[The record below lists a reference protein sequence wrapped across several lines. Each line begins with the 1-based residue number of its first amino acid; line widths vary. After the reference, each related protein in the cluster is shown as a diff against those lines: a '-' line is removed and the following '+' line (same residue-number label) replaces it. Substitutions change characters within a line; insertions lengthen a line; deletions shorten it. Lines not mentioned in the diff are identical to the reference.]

1 MTFKIVID
9 SREKVDFWEFSHAGY
24 ETIIKG
30 LKSADYSIEGFEDQI
45 SIERKKTPAE
55 LATNLGKQI
64 VRFRNELERLRSY
77 KVKYVL
83 LEFSLQDLL
92 VYPIGSD
99 VPRKLW
105 KFIKMNG
112 KYMVKLV
119 DELAAEYDI
128 QFLYCNDKSEAEAT
142 ALKILEN
149 FYKAV
154 NNEKV

>member
-1 MTFKIVID
+1 MKIIID
-9 SREKVDFWEFSHAGY
+9 SREQVDFWEFSHAGY
-24 ETIIKG
+24 ETIVKG

-55 LATNLGKQI
+55 LAQNLGKYI
-64 VRFRNELERLRSY
+64 TRFRNELERLRTY

-83 LEFSLQDLL
+83 LEFSLNDLL
-92 VYPIGSD
+92 IYPIGSD

-128 QFLYCNDKSEAEAT
+128 QFLYCNNKSEAEAT
-142 ALKILEN
+142 ALQILET
-149 FYKAV
+149 FYAEV
-154 NNEKV
+154 SNENM